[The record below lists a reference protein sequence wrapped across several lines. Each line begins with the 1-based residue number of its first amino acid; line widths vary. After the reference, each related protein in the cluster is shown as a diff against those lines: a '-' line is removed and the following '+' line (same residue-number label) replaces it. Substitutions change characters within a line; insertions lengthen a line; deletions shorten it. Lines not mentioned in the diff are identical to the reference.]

1 MIQLF
6 PIYRDIVKW
15 LCETGAKRPTEE
27 KQMDNCY
34 KEDQNNKIY
43 SIGEI
48 KKLTKLV
55 FEKTEYVEKAYLF
68 GSYARR
74 EANEKSDIDIVVT
87 FNTEH
92 VGMRFFELI
101 PLLEDI
107 FKKRVDVLTEN
118 EKTRILNNTF
128 ERDKVLIY
136 ER

>member
-1 MIQLF
+1 
-6 PIYRDIVKW
+6 
-15 LCETGAKRPTEE
+15 
-27 KQMDNCY
+27 MDNCY

-43 SIGEI
+43 SIEEI

-55 FEKTEYVEKAYLF
+55 FKKAEYVEKAYLF

-74 EANEKSDIDIVVT
+74 EATEKSDIDIVVT

-92 VGMRFFELI
+92 VGMQFFELI